1 VTLELAHRNPKGLG
15 DGLEHGAEH
24 AFIGALNLL
33 LGLHRHPKMLL
44 GAGAFA
50 SGFAVPAALTGP
62 TLAALAA
69 SPLVWAA
76 VHRDSFERHCI
87 GGVRSATRR
96 TRYGATWAAGM
107 AACDLVK
114 LDKYPTIRK
123 VEPLSWADRILVKLP
138 KGIAAEDVQRR
149 VPQLAD
155 TFNAQAVRVRR
166 GKPGTAWIEL
176 SNGSGLAQAIPP
188 GALPDMLALDAIHLG
203 LQENGRP
210 WTLQLRHPVE
220 GSRHV
225 AIFGMTGSGKSG
237 LLWMLL
243 RQLAPGLADGT
254 VKIAAIDCKLGLEL
268 GEAQPISEW
277 FAHDEHGPMA
287 DLLEQLAKDARERG
301 QRMRALGLKQ
311 HVPTVDEPLVV
322 VVIDEVLQLIGP
334 GAEKDVRDRATA
346 ALRILL
352 QQGRALGYSV
362 IATTLNPEKNTFG
375 PLRDD
380 FYAVIGLR
388 LKNRHHVT
396 MVYGEGA
403 RDDGALCDKLEL
415 AGTAFVEIDGVQG
428 YMLVRSAHVTQAD
441 RDELIERCGTE
452 EVPDDAGVG

>member
-1 VTLELAHRNPKGLG
+1 MPLELAHRKPKGMG
-15 DGLEHGAEH
+15 DALFGVCAPH
-24 AFIGALNLL
+24 AFIGCLNMALS
-33 LGLHRHPKMLL
+33 LHRHPKALL
-44 GAGAFA
+44 GVGAFA
-50 SGFAVPAALTGP
+50 GGFAAPTVAAP
-62 TLAALAA
+62 TFGGLAVA
-69 SPLVWAA
+69 SLVWAVA
-76 VHRDSFERHCI
+76 HPESFRQVGI
-87 GGVRSATRR
+87 GGVRATVSR
-96 TRYGATWAAGM
+96 TRYSASWSTAM
-107 AACDLVK
+107 EACGLVK
-114 LDKYPTIRK
+114 LDKCPTIRK
-123 VEPLSWADRILVKLP
+123 VQALPWADRILVKLP
-138 KGIAAEDVQRR
+138 KGISTEDVQR
-149 VPQLAD
+149 QAAELAD
-155 TFNAQAVRVRR
+155 TFKAQAVHVRR
-166 GKPGTAWIEL
+166 DKPGTAWIEL
-176 SNGSGLAQAIPP
+176 SNGSGLAQPIPASP
-188 GALPDMLALDAIHLG
+188 LPDTLTLDAIHLG
-203 LQENGRP
+203 LQENGQP

-220 GSRHV
+220 GSRHI

-254 VKIAAIDCKLGLEL
+254 VKLAAIDLKQGIEL
-268 GEAQPISEW
+268 GEAEPISAW
-277 FAHDEHGPMA
+277 FSHDEHGPMV
-287 DLLEQLAKDARERG
+287 DLLETLAKSARERG
-301 QRMRALGLKQ
+301 QRMRALGVKQ
-311 HVPTVDEPLVV
+311 HVPTVAEPLVV

-334 GAEKDVRDRATA
+334 GAAKDIRERATA

-362 IATTLNPEKNTFG
+362 IATTLNPDKNTFG

-441 RDELIERCGTE
+441 RDELIERCG
-452 EVPDDAGVG
+452 GGR